1 MECWITWQVIMS
13 LSKKILDDFEEEHGI
28 SLKKYGEIIDKKYEE
43 KYRKEI
49 EKVEK
54 EIEINLKQW

>member
-1 MECWITWQVIMS
+1 MECWMTWQVIMS

>member
-13 LSKKILDDFEEEHGI
+13 LSKKILNDFEEEHGI

-54 EIEINLKQW
+54 EITINLKKW

>member
-1 MECWITWQVIMS
+1 MS

-54 EIEINLKQW
+54 EIKINLKKW

>member
-1 MECWITWQVIMS
+1 MTWQVIMS

>member
-13 LSKKILDDFEEEHGI
+13 LSKKILNDFEEEHGI

-54 EIEINLKQW
+54 EITINLKKL